1 MFIYEV
7 LVHTPIW
14 VWLLLAF
21 IVSRGVSALRPRTL
35 PPIRALIV
43 PVVFLFWG
51 LSGLIGARGLGLD
64 VALFVFAFALGLFG
78 GGALASLT
86 PTPQWFPE
94 TGRMAMPGSPVP
106 LVMILV
112 AFVVKYVGAVAL
124 SIEVDPAAQAQI
136 AHAMTLVGG
145 AFAGLFWGRILTLF
159 RRALGRAGESGD
171 YASVARLLS
180 RPAQRE
186 GASS

>member
-1 MFIYEV
+1 MM
-7 LVHTPIW
+7 P
-14 VWLLLAF
+14 
-21 IVSRGVSALRPRTL
+21 
-35 PPIRALIV
+35 ALIV
-43 PVVFLFWG
+43 LRL
-51 LSGLIGARGLGLD
+51 LSW
-64 VALFVFAFALGLFG
+64 VFAAL
-78 GGALASLT
+78 
-86 PTPQWFPE
+86 
-94 TGRMAMPGSPVP
+94 
-106 LVMILV
+106 
-112 AFVVKYVGAVAL
+112 GAVAL
-124 SIEVDPAAQAQI
+124 AIEVDPAAQAQI